1 MNEINQFIRVEEDG
15 GGTASVQA
23 IAQPRVTTSK
33 PSARSSNITKNLAS
47 PSNFVAPSLRAFQTV
62 FKKLI
67 YKIMEKIK
75 RKPFFVWPPKLLRNP
90 ALRDEKLYC
99 TYHKDKG
106 HMIEN
111 CHILK
116 THLEQLVS
124 AGHLDQYVDT
134 NQTSK
139 KETGSAVQQPGSLG
153 VASAGVIH
161 VIHNPLC
168 SLILPGSYKSEIQK
182 VAHQRRSF
190 SISDSVH
197 LASVCLAREGVQE
210 QTISFSDND
219 LKDVQLPHNDPLVI
233 TLRIGN
239 YDVQRVL
246 VDQRSFAEVMYQDLY
261 EKLGLGEADLAS
273 FTSPIFSFFQ
283 GSLLYR

>member
-1 MNEINQFIRVEEDG
+1 
-15 GGTASVQA
+15 
-23 IAQPRVTTSK
+23 
-33 PSARSSNITKNLAS
+33 
-47 PSNFVAPSLRAFQTV
+47 
-62 FKKLI
+62 
-67 YKIMEKIK
+67 
-75 RKPFFVWPPKLLRNP
+75 
-90 ALRDEKLYC
+90 
-99 TYHKDKG
+99 
-106 HMIEN
+106 MIEN

-134 NQTSK
+134 NLTSK
-139 KETGSAVQQPGSLG
+139 KETGLTVRQLDSSS
-153 VASAGVIH
+153 VASARVIH
-161 VIHNPLC
+161 VIHNLLC
-168 SLILPGSYKSEIQK
+168 SSILLGSYRSEIQK
-182 VAHQRRSF
+182 AAHLRRSF

-197 LASVCLAREGVQE
+197 LAPVCLARGGVQE
-210 QTISFSDND
+210 RTISFSNSD

-273 FTSPIFSFFQ
+273 FTSPIFGFFQ